1 MSHPQPIKVAIVGG
15 GCAALSAAM
24 ELSHPKQGGRYDIT
38 VYQIGW
44 RLGGKG
50 ASSRGRSGRI
60 EEHGLH
66 LWLGFYENAF
76 KHMRECY
83 AELTRDPTTCPI
95 ASFEQAF
102 FADPVVSVAEND
114 ALGDWDIWSLDFPS
128 VGGEPG
134 TPLKDHNPY
143 QIRSYFQRTL
153 GLIIMAL
160 RSLDTGPASSG
171 APQSE
176 SDLLRLAEQSLAVG
190 QLVGLSG
197 LLVAL
202 ELATGLMRFAS
213 PASDSTLSQ
222 LLERAHTLAHQ
233 QIEMLTLVD
242 KRQRRLWGAIDV
254 ILATIRGIY
263 RFGLL
268 TDPRGFDAIDD
279 YEFMDWLRINGA
291 LEHSVEAAS
300 IRACLYD
307 LTFAYREGDPGQP
320 AFAAGVALRCAL
332 RWFLT
337 YRGAMFYKMAA
348 GMGDVVFAPLYE
360 VLRQRGVRF
369 EFFHRLTEVEL
380 GEDEQGKHVSR
391 LHFDVQAQTCTG
403 TPYEPLIEVKGL
415 PVWPDRPLYDQLLD
429 GDQPEFRAQNFEIE
443 APCGEHQKKGL
454 GVGQDFDFVVLGM
467 SLDSVAGCCR
477 ALVEDNTKWR
487 DMVSHGSSVG
497 TQALQLWLRPS
508 LSELGYCEPRGNLS
522 GFVTPFDTWADMSHL
537 VPLEDWQSP
546 PSTVAYFCSALPD
559 TQQEGGRA
567 GVQANARSFI
577 YDELPHLWPTLPAY
591 LEGGGLY
598 AYETGTDERPS
609 DELSTQYF
617 RANAHGSER
626 YVQTLP
632 GTTKY
637 RLSPLDRSYDNLTVA
652 GDWTANGLNAGC
664 VEAAVMSGMLAA
676 HALSGL
682 PKLEEIVGYDHP

>member
-1 MSHPQPIKVAIVGG
+1 MHVERPIRVAIVGG

-24 ELSHPKQGGRYDIT
+24 ELSHPRQQGRYELT
-38 VYQIGW
+38 VYQLGW

-50 ASSRGRSGRI
+50 ASSRGQSGRI

-83 AELTRDPTTCPI
+83 AELQRDPAQCPI
-95 ASFEQAF
+95 SSFEQAF
-102 FADPVVSVAEND
+102 FADPVVSVAEQD
-114 ALGDWDIWSLDFPS
+114 MLGDWDIWSLSFPS
-128 VGGEPG
+128 VAGEPG
-134 TPLKDHNPY
+134 TPLADHNPY
-143 QIRSYFQRTL
+143 ELRTYFERTL
-153 GLIIMAL
+153 GLVLMAL
-160 RSLDTGPASSG
+160 RSLDSGPSPSG
-171 APQSE
+171 APTTESE
-176 SDLLRLAEQSLAVG
+176 LLGLAEQYLAAG

-197 LLVAL
+197 LVVVL
-202 ELATGLMRFAS
+202 EVMAGLMRFTGAGI
-213 PASDSTLSQ
+213 DSTLVQ
-222 LLERAHTLAHQ
+222 LLERAHGLVHQ
-233 QIEMLTLVD
+233 QIEMLTLTD

-254 ILATIRGIY
+254 ILATLRGIY

-279 YEFMDWLRINGA
+279 FEFMDWLHMNGA
-291 LEHSVEAAS
+291 LAQSVEAAS

-307 LTFAYREGDPGQP
+307 LTFAYRSGDPHQP

-348 GMGDVVFAPLYE
+348 GMGDIVFAPMYE

-369 EFFHRLTEVEL
+369 EFFHRLTEVSL
-380 GEDEQGKHVSR
+380 GDDGQGEHVST
-391 LHFDVQAQTCTG
+391 LHFDVQAEARSGQT
-403 TPYEPLIEVKGL
+403 YQPLTTVKGL
-415 PVWPDRPLYDQLLD
+415 PVWPEQPLFEQLRD
-429 GDQPEFRAQNFEIE
+429 GDDPEFRAQNFEAEE
-443 APCGEHQKKGL
+443 AQEGATRKLLQVGEH
-454 GVGQDFDFVVLGM
+454 FDFVVLGM
-467 SLDSVAGCCR
+467 SLDSVTKTCQSLIAG
-477 ALVEDNTKWR
+477 NSKWR
-487 DMVSHGSSVG
+487 DMANFGSSVG
-497 TQALQLWLRPS
+497 TQAMQLWLRPT
-508 LSELGYCEPRGNLS
+508 LEELGYQEPKGNLS

-537 VPLEDWQSP
+537 APLEDWQDA
-546 PSTVAYFCSALPD
+546 PSTVAYFCSALP
-559 TQQEGGRA
+559 EEECSRGRA
-567 GVQANARSFI
+567 GIKDNAQTFVF
-577 YDELPHLWPTLPAY
+577 DELPKLWPRLPAY

-598 AYETGTDERPS
+598 AYEADSRAA
-609 DELSTQYF
+609 DELDTQYF
-617 RANAHGSER
+617 RANARGSER

-664 VEAAVMSGMLAA
+664 VEAAVMSGMLAS

-682 PKLEEIVGYDHP
+682 PRLEEIVGYDHP